1 MPPGKAAA
9 QAGHAF
15 LESFLAAAT
24 QQPELATAYRAEPPG
39 TKVVLQAP
47 ALYELEWLHQQ
58 ALDAGLPC
66 ALITDRD
73 HILLPYFDG
82 QPIVTALGIG
92 PARRS
97 QVDRFLSRLAKVR

>member
-15 LESFLAAAT
+15 LESFLAATT
-24 QQPELATAYRAEPPG
+24 QQPAWAAAYRAEPPG
-39 TKVVLQAP
+39 TKVVLQAR

-82 QPIVTALGIG
+82 RPIVTALGLG
-92 PARRS
+92 PARRN